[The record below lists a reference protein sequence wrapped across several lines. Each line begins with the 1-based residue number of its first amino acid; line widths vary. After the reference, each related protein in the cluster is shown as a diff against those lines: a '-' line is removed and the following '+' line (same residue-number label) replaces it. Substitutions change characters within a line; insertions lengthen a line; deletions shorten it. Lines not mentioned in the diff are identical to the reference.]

1 MKALKILCG
10 ILAGFLS
17 TVLVIMLILSPIL
30 MSVLDILKPETIT
43 NAFTSVIAGGT
54 ASAKEEMT
62 PVYVGE
68 EDVQLTLLADGD
80 TTGQSANNA
89 ITALITPEM
98 VKDMLGV
105 EVETEALE
113 NILKSD
119 AATSTINDILGA
131 YTEGLTDA
139 ITGKG
144 EAAFTAETVKKIA
157 NDNLDKI
164 VDVLQKE
171 VPAMAEKPKEELKTE
186 IKTAI
191 ENNAENIAAALP
203 KAEDIKENLMSSLD
217 AATQQ
222 AIAAGLWC
230 ISNKVMINWMFFGVC
245 AVLCVLI
252 FFLRFWGFKGLRQ
265 LAIDMFVG
273 GGIGVVLSVILKLAG
288 AKIPELMEG
297 EAEMAAKAVV
307 TVINEMG
314 SAMLWRTILIVV
326 VGGVSLAGFIV
337 LKKLRNKKAAPEE
350 MAEELVALEEMAEE
364 LVALEEE
371 TAAVEEV
378 AAVEEA

>member
-1 MKALKILCG
+1 MKALKVLCG

-17 TVLVIMLILSPIL
+17 AVLVIMLILSPIL

-80 TTGQSANNA
+80 TTGQTGTANNNA
-89 ITALITPEM
+89 ILSLITPEM
-98 VKDMLGV
+98 VQDMLGV
-105 EVETEALE
+105 EVETEALQ
-113 NILKSD
+113 NILKSE
-119 AATSTINDILGA
+119 AATETINDILGA

-164 VDVLQKE
+164 VDVLQAE

-230 ISNKVMINWMFFGVC
+230 ISNKVMINWIFFGVC

-273 GGIGVVLSVILKLAG
+273 GGIGVALSIVLKAAG
-288 AKIPELMEG
+288 AKIPELLEG
-297 EAEMAAKAVV
+297 EAEMAANAVI

-326 VGGVSLAGFIV
+326 VGGVCLAGFIV
-337 LKKLRNKKAAPEE
+337 LKKLRNKKAA
-350 MAEELVALEEMAEE
+350 LEEMAEE
-364 LVALEEE
+364 PVALEEE
-371 TAAVEEV
+371 AAAVEEV

>member
-1 MKALKILCG
+1 MKALKVLCG

-17 TVLVIMLILSPIL
+17 AVLVVLLILSPIL
-30 MSVLDILKPETIT
+30 MSVLDVLKPETIT
-43 NAFTSVIAGGT
+43 NAFTSVISSGAT
-54 ASAKEEMT
+54 SSAREELT
-62 PVYVGE
+62 PVYMGE

-80 TTGQSANNA
+80 ETTGQTANNNA
-89 ITALITPEM
+89 ILSLITPEM

-105 EVETEALE
+105 EVETEALQ
-113 NILKSD
+113 NILKSE
-119 AATSTINDILGA
+119 AATETINDILGA
-131 YTEGLTDA
+131 YTEGITDA
-139 ITGKG
+139 ITGTG
-144 EAAFTAETVKKIA
+144 EGAFTAETVKKIA

-230 ISNKVMINWMFFGVC
+230 ISNKVMINWIFFGVC

-297 EAEMAAKAVV
+297 EAEMAANAII

-337 LKKLRNKKAAPEE
+337 LKKLRNKKAA
-350 MAEELVALEEMAEE
+350 LEEMAEE

>member
-17 TVLVIMLILSPIL
+17 AVLVIMLILSPIL

-80 TTGQSANNA
+80 TTGQSANNNA
-89 ITALITPEM
+89 ILSLITPEM
-98 VKDMLGV
+98 VQDMLGV
-105 EVETEALE
+105 EVETEALQ
-113 NILKSD
+113 NILKSE
-119 AATSTINDILGA
+119 AATETINDILGA

-186 IKTAI
+186 IQTAI

-230 ISNKVMINWMFFGVC
+230 ISNKVMINWIFFGVC

-252 FFLRFWGFKGLRQ
+252 FFLRFWGFNGLRQ

-273 GGIGVVLSVILKLAG
+273 GGIGVVLSVILKLVG

-326 VGGVSLAGFIV
+326 AGGVSLAGFIV
-337 LKKLRNKKAAPEE
+337 LKKLRNKKAA
-350 MAEELVALEEMAEE
+350 LEEMAEE
-364 LVALEEE
+364 PVALEEE

>member
-1 MKALKILCG
+1 MKALKVLCG
-10 ILAGFLS
+10 IVAGFLS
-17 TVLVIMLILSPIL
+17 AVLVVLLIASPIL
-30 MSVLDILKPETIT
+30 MSALDILKPETIT
-43 NAFTSVIAGGT
+43 NAFTSVISGGAT
-54 ASAKEEMT
+54 SSAREELT
-62 PVYVGE
+62 PVYMGE

-80 TTGQSANNA
+80 ETTGQTANNNA
-89 ITALITPEM
+89 ILSLITPEM

-105 EVETEALE
+105 EVEEEALQ
-113 NILKSD
+113 NILKSE
-119 AATSTINDILGA
+119 AATDTINDILGA

-144 EAAFTAETVKKIA
+144 ETAFTADTVKKIA

-171 VPAMAEKPKEELKTE
+171 VPVMAEKPKEELKTE

-191 ENNAENIAAALP
+191 ENNADAIAAALP
-203 KAEDIKENLMSSLD
+203 KAEDVKESLMGSLD

-230 ISNKVMINWMFFGVC
+230 IANKTMINWIFFGIC

-265 LAIDMFVG
+265 LAVDMFVG
-273 GGIGVVLSVILKLAG
+273 GGIGVVLSIIMKVIG
-288 AKIPELMEG
+288 AKVPELMEG
-297 EAEMAAKAVV
+297 EAVMAANAII
-307 TVINEMG
+307 TVINEMA

-326 VGGVSLAGFIV
+326 VGGVCLAGFIV
-337 LKKLRNKKAAPEE
+337 LKKFVVNKP
-350 MAEELVALEEMAEE
+350 VLEEMSEE
-364 LVALEEE
+364 LLS
-371 TAAVEEV
+371 
-378 AAVEEA
+378 VEEAEPAAIEEA

>member
-17 TVLVIMLILSPIL
+17 AVLVVMLILSPIL

-68 EDVQLTLLADGD
+68 EDVQLSLLADGD
-80 TTGQSANNA
+80 TTGQSANNNA
-89 ITALITPEM
+89 ILSLITPEM
-98 VKDMLGV
+98 VQDMLGV

-113 NILKSD
+113 NILKSE
-119 AATSTINDILGA
+119 AATDTINDILGA

-171 VPAMAEKPKEELKTE
+171 VPVMAEKPKEELKTE

-203 KAEDIKENLMSSLD
+203 KAEDIKENLMNSLD

-230 ISNKVMINWMFFGVC
+230 ISNKVMINWVFFGVC

-337 LKKLRNKKAAPEE
+337 LKKLRNKKAA
-350 MAEELVALEEMAEE
+350 LEEMAEE

-371 TAAVEEV
+371 TAVVEEV
-378 AAVEEA
+378 ATVEEA

>member
-1 MKALKILCG
+1 MKALKVLCG

-17 TVLVIMLILSPIL
+17 AVLVVLLILSPIL

-43 NAFTSVIAGGT
+43 NAFTSVIAGGAT
-54 ASAKEEMT
+54 SSAREELT
-62 PVYVGE
+62 PVYMGE

-80 TTGQSANNA
+80 ETTGQSANNA

-105 EVETEALE
+105 EVEAEALQ
-113 NILKSD
+113 NILKSE
-119 AATSTINDILGA
+119 AATDTINDILGA
-131 YTEGLTDA
+131 YTENLTDA

-144 EAAFTAETVKKIA
+144 ETAFTAETVKKIA

-164 VDVLQKE
+164 VDVLQAE

-191 ENNAENIAAALP
+191 EDNAENIAAALP
-203 KAEDIKENLMSSLD
+203 KAEDIKENLMGSLD
-217 AATQQ
+217 AAAQK

-230 ISNKVMINWMFFGVC
+230 ISNKTMINWVFFGVC

-273 GGIGVVLSVILKLAG
+273 GGIGVVLSVVLKAVG

-297 EAEMAAKAVV
+297 EAEMAANAVV
-307 TVINEMG
+307 TAINEMG

-326 VGGVSLAGFIV
+326 VGGVCLAGFIV
-337 LKKLRNKKAAPEE
+337 LKKFVVNKPVQDE
-350 MAEELVALEEMAEE
+350 MAEELI
-364 LVALEEE
+364 ALEEE
-371 TAAVEEV
+371 AAT
-378 AAVEEA
+378 VEEAAVVEEA

>member
-1 MKALKILCG
+1 MKALKVLCG

-17 TVLVIMLILSPIL
+17 AVLVVLLILSPIL
-30 MSVLDILKPETIT
+30 MSVLDMLKPETIT
-43 NAFTSVIAGGT
+43 NAFTSVIAGGAT
-54 ASAKEEMT
+54 SAAREELT
-62 PVYVGE
+62 PVYMGE

-80 TTGQSANNA
+80 ETTGQSANNA

-105 EVETEALE
+105 EVETEALQ
-113 NILKSD
+113 NILKSE

-131 YTEGLTDA
+131 YTEGLTGA

-144 EAAFTAETVKKIA
+144 ETAFTAETVKKIA

-191 ENNAENIAAALP
+191 ENNADAIAAALP
-203 KAEDIKENLMSSLD
+203 KAEDIKESLMGSLD

-230 ISNKVMINWMFFGVC
+230 ISNKAMINWIFFGAC
-245 AVLCVLI
+245 AVLCILI
-252 FFLRFWGFKGLRQ
+252 FFLRIWGFKGLRQ

-273 GGIGVVLSVILKLAG
+273 GGIGVALSIVLKAAG

-297 EAEMAAKAVV
+297 EAEMAANAII

-326 VGGVSLAGFIV
+326 VGGVCLAGFIV
-337 LKKLRNKKAAPEE
+337 LKKLVVNKPVLEQ
-350 MAEELVALEEMAEE
+350 MSEELI
-364 LVALEEE
+364 ALEEE
-371 TAAVEEV
+371 EAAT
-378 AAVEEA
+378 EEA